1 VVERVG
7 GSVGRF
13 DGTYASATAT
23 VWNTVTSGRVS
34 GIGSGS
40 SANIT
45 GKTTAEMRTLSTFT
59 GLRWNAAAGY
69 DAAYVWNMCP
79 ALNGGA
85 PALSKLTTLAT
96 CFFPPLTPAFSAPV
110 RREDGF
116 TISVTNYDAAWGW
129 TPSTSAGSV
138 LLVPRFP

>member
-1 VVERVG
+1 
-7 GSVGRF
+7 
-13 DGTYASATAT
+13 
-23 VWNTVTSGRVS
+23 
-34 GIGSGS
+34 
-40 SANIT
+40 
-45 GKTTAEMRTLSTFT
+45 MRTLSTFT
-59 GLRWNAAAGY
+59 GLGWNAAAGY

-138 LLVPRFP
+138 TVGTAAGSTLPIRHGDVKRSWTGTAAATRAGFPSSIGIRGCR